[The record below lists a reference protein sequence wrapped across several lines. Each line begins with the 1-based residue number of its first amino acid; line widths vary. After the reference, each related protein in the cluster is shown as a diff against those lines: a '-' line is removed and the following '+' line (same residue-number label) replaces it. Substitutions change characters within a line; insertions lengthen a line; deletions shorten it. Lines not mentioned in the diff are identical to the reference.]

1 MDHFS
6 DDQLM
11 ALLGSGDV
19 VPEVSEGSLELARMA
34 FDWRT
39 MDSELAEL
47 VADSA
52 LEQVVALRAAATP
65 RLVSFEGRN
74 VSVELEIESRDAAR
88 VITGRLFPRQEATVE
103 VIRLVGAA
111 QVVETD
117 VDGRFVVEV
126 PAGPVAFDVLSIRTD
141 WLVT

>member
-11 ALLGSGDV
+11 ALLGTSDV
-19 VPEVSEGSLELARMA
+19 LPEVSEASFELARMA

-39 MDSELAEL
+39 LDAELAEL

-52 LEQVVALRAAATP
+52 LEQVVALRTTTSP
-65 RLVSFEGRN
+65 RLVSFEGR
-74 VSVELEIESRDAAR
+74 SLSIELEISERDDLR
-88 VITGRLFPRQEATVE
+88 VITGQLFPRQEATVE
-103 VIRLVGAA
+103 VVRLTGAPLT
-111 QVVETD
+111 VDTD
-117 VDGRFVVEV
+117 VDGRFVVELE
-126 PAGPVAFDVLSIRTD
+126 AGPVAFDVLSIRTD